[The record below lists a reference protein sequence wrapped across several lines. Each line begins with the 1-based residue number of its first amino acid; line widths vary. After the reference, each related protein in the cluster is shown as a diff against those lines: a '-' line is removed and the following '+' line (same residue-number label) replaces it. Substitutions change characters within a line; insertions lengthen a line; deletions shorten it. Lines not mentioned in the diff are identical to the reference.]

1 MLATILDNLKL
12 VCIAMAIFA
21 GSVAANTLLGLYNNI
36 RILLQPFDKK
46 RLIDTALK
54 TGVLVISIPL
64 LVCVITT
71 MPEFCNQVGM
81 EISAEYVDIFSD
93 LTIISA
99 AIIPSWRYV
108 KDAYA
113 KLCNILNNIK
123 LQEANNV

>member
-12 VCIAMAIFA
+12 VSIAMAIFA

-36 RILLQPFDKK
+36 RILFQPFDKK

-71 MPEFCNQVGM
+71 MPEFCNHVGM
-81 EISAEYVDIFSD
+81 EISAEYVDSFSD
-93 LTIISA
+93 LAIISA

-113 KLCNILNNIK
+113 KLCNILNNIN

>member
-12 VCIAMAIFA
+12 VGIAMAIFA
-21 GSVAANTLLGLYNNI
+21 CSVAANTLLGLYNNI

-71 MPEFCNQVGM
+71 MPEFCNYVGL

>member
-12 VCIAMAIFA
+12 VGIAMAIFA

-71 MPEFCNQVGM
+71 MPEFCNNVGM

>member
-12 VCIAMAIFA
+12 VGIAMAIFA

-64 LVCVITT
+64 SFFAGIGGAS
-71 MPEFCNQVGM
+71 N
-81 EISAEYVDIFSD
+81 
-93 LTIISA
+93 
-99 AIIPSWRYV
+99 
-108 KDAYA
+108 A

>member
-12 VCIAMAIFA
+12 VGIAMAIFA

-54 TGVLVISIPL
+54 TGVLVISIPI

-71 MPEFCNQVGM
+71 MPECCNHVGM
-81 EISAEYVDIFSD
+81 
-93 LTIISA
+93 
-99 AIIPSWRYV
+99 
-108 KDAYA
+108 
-113 KLCNILNNIK
+113 
-123 LQEANNV
+123 

>member
-12 VCIAMAIFA
+12 VGIAMAIFA

-36 RILLQPFDKK
+36 RILLQPFDKQ

-71 MPEFCNQVGM
+71 MPEFCNHVGM
-81 EISAEYVDIFSD
+81 EIPAEYVDIFSD

>member
-1 MLATILDNLKL
+1 MLAIILDNLKL
-12 VCIAMAIFA
+12 VGIAMAIFA
-21 GSVAANTLLGLYNNI
+21 GSVSANTLLGLYNNI

-46 RLIDTALK
+46 RRIDTALK

-71 MPEFCNQVGM
+71 MPEFCNHVGM